1 MIKENIPIYIKR
13 FILGVIIVVAAV
25 LQNTPNVMPA
35 MFSASAMLLIPVVV
49 SISMFE
55 SETVSL
61 FFALL
66 AGLLWDFT
74 SVSGGYFH
82 SIILCT
88 VAFFV
93 SMLIRMRV
101 RNTLFSSMIL
111 TFLTVFLH
119 NTLYWIINVL
129 SSSPVGAVR
138 AYFSFYFLS
147 CIYTLLTGIVIYLI
161 IKPIEKAFRV

>member
-13 FILGVIIVVAAV
+13 FILGIVIVIAAV
-25 LQNTPNVMPA
+25 LQNTHGVMPA

-61 FFALL
+61 FFGLL

-74 SVSGGYFH
+74 SPSGNYFH
-82 SIILCT
+82 SIILCV
-88 VAFFV
+88 VAFFI

-111 TFLTVFLH
+111 TFLTSFLH

-129 SSSPVGAVR
+129 IPAPAGAGR

-147 CIYTLLTGIVIYLI
+147 CVYTLLTGIVIYLI
-161 IKPIEKAFRV
+161 IRPIEKAFRV